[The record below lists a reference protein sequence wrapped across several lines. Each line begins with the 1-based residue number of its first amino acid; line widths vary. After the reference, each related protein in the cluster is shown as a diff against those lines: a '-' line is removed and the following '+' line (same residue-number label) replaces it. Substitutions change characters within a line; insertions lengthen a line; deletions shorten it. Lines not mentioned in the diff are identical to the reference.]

1 MRTNGTD
8 CSPSSSACTTK
19 ERRKGSLQKK
29 DRERECSAV
38 NLSTSE
44 RCRLKQ
50 RVARRVAA
58 YATFSP
64 GTRVLFVPYNNR
76 LTRHHGSKFLHI
88 ITSTVINDIIVN
100 DSSFIAASSNT
111 NHTTLIKALT
121 MEASRTTAKASSLRW
136 QILRQALLRRP
147 PPLIPVDD
155 DAVLASGSLK
165 RPGQAREAR
174 MCYTLPVDGAPR
186 IFLTQRVNERADLG
200 DFEICNRY
208 NIDNTGLVCHWPSED
223 VLAYFCLSQADM
235 FRYKRVIELGSG
247 YGLAGLVIAAI
258 TEASEVV
265 ISDGNPQVVDYIQRN
280 IDANTGAFGATRVK
294 SMTLHWDQEE
304 IPNLSN
310 AFDVIIASDCTFFKE
325 FHNGLA
331 RIIKL
336 LLNKAGPSQAIF
348 FSPKRGN
355 SLDKFLETINQNGL
369 FFSVTENYDAEVW
382 KRHQAFMD
390 CKNSWTSYERDHCY
404 PVMVRITL

>member
-1 MRTNGTD
+1 
-8 CSPSSSACTTK
+8 
-19 ERRKGSLQKK
+19 
-29 DRERECSAV
+29 
-38 NLSTSE
+38 
-44 RCRLKQ
+44 
-50 RVARRVAA
+50 
-58 YATFSP
+58 
-64 GTRVLFVPYNNR
+64 
-76 LTRHHGSKFLHI
+76 
-88 ITSTVINDIIVN
+88 
-100 DSSFIAASSNT
+100 
-111 NHTTLIKALT
+111 
-121 MEASRTTAKASSLRW
+121 MEAYRTTAKASSLRW

-147 PPLIPVDD
+147 PPLISEKEEGEQSETSIKRISRKASQGFNLIPCHVVED
-155 DAVLASGSLK
+155 DAVLSSGSLK
-165 RPGQAREAR
+165 RPGHAREAR
-174 MCYTLPVDGAPR
+174 VCYTLPIDGAPR
-186 IFLTQRVNERADLG
+186 LFLTQRVDERADLG

-208 NIDNTGLVCHWPSED
+208 NVDNTGLVCHWPSED

-280 IDANTGAFGATRVK
+280 IDANTGAFGATRVN
-294 SMTLHWDQEE
+294 SMALHWDQEE
-304 IPNLSN
+304 ISNLSN

-355 SLDKFLETINQNGL
+355 SLDKFLETIDQNGL
-369 FFSVTENYDAEVW
+369 FFSLTENYDPEVW
-382 KRHQAFMD
+382 KRHQEFMD
-390 CKNSWTSYERDHCY
+390 CKNSSWSSYERDHCY
-404 PVMVRITL
+404 PVMVRITI